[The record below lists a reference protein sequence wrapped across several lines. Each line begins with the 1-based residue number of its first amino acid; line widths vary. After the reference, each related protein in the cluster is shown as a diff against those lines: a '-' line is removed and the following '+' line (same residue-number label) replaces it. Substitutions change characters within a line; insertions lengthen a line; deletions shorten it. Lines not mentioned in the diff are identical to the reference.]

1 MKTLM
6 TMLALAIGL
15 TFGMGTFVQA
25 ADAPKAAEKKAEKKD
40 EGKKAEKKDEK
51 KAEKK

>member
-6 TMLALAIGL
+6 AMLALAIGL

-25 ADAPKAAEKKAEKKD
+25 ADAPKAEKKD
-40 EGKKAEKKDEK
+40 EGKKAEKKEEK

>member
-25 ADAPKAAEKKAEKKD
+25 ADAPAAEKKD

>member
-6 TMLALAIGL
+6 AMLALAIGL

-25 ADAPKAAEKKAEKKD
+25 ADAPATEKKADKKD
-40 EGKKAEKKDEK
+40 EGKKAEKKEEK
-51 KAEKK
+51 KSEKK